1 MELLWNQRELKT
13 ELSRPAGCCGLSFPT
28 ITRRNWR
35 WLPKV
40 ALHIFKF
47 TYCCRN
53 ASTKLTI
60 PRTQKLVTKLVMAT
74 QDQTHYHKKLVMFPG
89 TQPKKK
95 PSVKRAFLS

>member
-1 MELLWNQRELKT
+1 MELLWNQREPKT
-13 ELSRPAGCCGLSFPT
+13 ELSGPTGCCGLSFPT

-60 PRTQKLVTKLVMAT
+60 PRTQKLVIKLVMAT
-74 QDQTHYHKKLVMFPG
+74 QDRNSLSQETGDVSRNAAQKKALG
-89 TQPKKK
+89 
-95 PSVKRAFLS
+95 